1 MRGRKAAINTIFSL
15 LEEAVAVICGFIL
28 PRLILTAF
36 GSKYNGLTTS
46 ITQFLSCAI
55 LFRAGIGGATRAAL
69 YKPIANEDR
78 DQINSIVKATD
89 IFMKRVGLILAGA
102 IFAFAAIYPILVK
115 NEFGWVFTFTLF
127 LIIGA
132 STFAESFFG
141 ITYLIVLQADQRL
154 WISSLLKCI
163 CYVANTVIGVIL
175 IKSGSSI
182 HIVKL
187 GSALVFVLYPII
199 LGMYVKKHYRI
210 NTRCKPN
217 MTAISQRWDSFWHQV
232 AAFVMNNTDVI
243 VLTVFTNML
252 EVSVYSVYNMV
263 IHALRRLVTSFS
275 NGLEAAFGNMIAKKE
290 HKALRENLAVIEIV
304 LYSLATTVYTST
316 AVMIFKFVRLY
327 TKNVEDVEYIRPIF
341 GYLILIAGFF
351 FAVRFPCQL
360 VVLAAGHYKQTKKG
374 AMIEPVINIALSVI
388 FVFAFGL
395 VGVAVGTVAATV
407 FRTFQYSEYM
417 RRNIVHRGWYITPM
431 RILVSFCEAGLTIL
445 VIHFFS
451 LSTPDGYLMW
461 FVQGVITFCICS
473 LIVFLGN
480 LICFRKDTFRT
491 FSKIKNAIKPKKTS

>member
-1 MRGRKAAINTIFSL
+1 MRGRKAAINTIFGL

-55 LFRAGIGGATRAAL
+55 LLRSGIGGATRAAL
-69 YKPIANEDR
+69 YKPIADEDHE
-78 DQINSIVKATD
+78 QINSIVKATD

-102 IFAFAAIYPILVK
+102 ILVFAAVYPFLVK
-115 NEFGWVFTFTLF
+115 NEFGWMFSFTLF
-127 LIIGA
+127 LIIGV

-154 WISSLLKCI
+154 WISSLLKSL
-163 CYVANTVIGVIL
+163 CYIANTVIGIIL
-175 IKSGSSI
+175 IKMGSSI

-199 LGMYVKKHYRI
+199 LGMYVKKRYRI
-210 NTRCKPN
+210 NTHCKPN
-217 MTAISQRWDSFWHQV
+217 MIAISQRWDSFWHQV
-232 AAFVMNNTDVI
+232 ALFVMNNTDVM

-263 IHALRRLVTSFS
+263 VHALRRLVTSFS

-290 HKALRENLAVIEIV
+290 NKTLRENLAVIEII
-304 LYSLATTVYTST
+304 LYSLATILYTSAT
-316 AVMIFKFVRLY
+316 IMIFKFVRIY
-327 TKNVEDVEYIRPIF
+327 TKSVEDVDYIRPVF
-341 GYLILIAGFF
+341 GYLVLIAGFF
-351 FAVRFPCQL
+351 YAVRFPCQL
-360 VVLAAGHYKQTKKG
+360 VVQAAGHYKQTKKG
-374 AMIEPVINIALSVI
+374 AIIEPIINIVLSVI

-395 VGVAVGTVAATV
+395 VGVAVGTVAATI

-431 RILVSFCEAGLTIL
+431 RIFVSICEAGLTIL
-445 VIHFFS
+445 VIHFLC
-451 LSTPDGYLMW
+451 LSVPNGYFMW
-461 FVQGVITFCICS
+461 FVQGVVTFCICS
-473 LIVFLGN
+473 VIVFLGN
-480 LICFRKDTFRT
+480 IICFRKDTFRT
-491 FSKIKNAIKPKKTS
+491 FAKIKNVIKPKKSS